1 MIEKALAADPDLG
14 IATSEGRLVI
24 EIARSFRK
32 TCGDDVEIFVVCGRD
47 AAERFAGWDYG
58 DLPAFARQLEE
69 FQMLVASRE
78 GEYDVAPEYAGRV
91 HPIKMPPGYDE
102 HSSSAVREAMDTGRP
117 WEHLVPENVARQ
129 IREKGLYK
137 RGSCGDEE

>member
-1 MIEKALAADPDLG
+1 MIEEALASDPDLG

-24 EIARSFRK
+24 EIVRSFRK

-47 AAERFAGWDYG
+47 AAERFVGWDYG
-58 DLPAFARQLEE
+58 ALPAFSQQLGE

-91 HPIKMPPGYDE
+91 HLVEMPPGYDE

-137 RGSCGDEE
+137 E